1 MTPCTHLTDLTTGAR
16 CGLPG
21 AEVRLQCPAGR
32 PDAVGGPYCD
42 EHGGHALALAEA
54 EREWNYLAPASV
66 GRAEAVRDAGSTAL
80 RTPEAYIV
88 LRQTPESQGGTWL
101 AWLGLGSMMRPVP
114 SGAAPNRRGGRAHKR
129 AGEKRARTGT
139 RAFSSRAAAE
149 AAAVVAWRRNARN
162 TVEVIRDHRG
172 GTLDWG
178 VPVEPLE
185 APIVL
190 VLEQGDSRSGWDV
203 AVELK
208 RRTRDGLCMLSG
220 LRPSGEVA

>member
-1 MTPCTHLTDLTTGAR
+1 MTPGIALIDLTTGAR

-21 AEVRLQCPAGR
+21 HEARLPCPAGR
-32 PDAVGGPYCD
+32 PDAVGGPYCE
-42 EHGGHALALAEA
+42 EHGGHARAQEDA

-66 GRAEAVRDAGSTAL
+66 GDAAAVLDAGSMGL

-88 LRQTPESQGGTWL
+88 IRQTPESQGGTWL

-114 SGAAPNRRGGRAHKR
+114 SGAPPNRRGGRAHKR

-139 RAFSSRAAAE
+139 RAFGWRAAAE
-149 AAAVVAWRRNARN
+149 AAAVVAWRRNVRN

-178 VPVEPLE
+178 VPVEPLD
-185 APIVL
+185 APIVIA
-190 VLEQGDSRSGWDV
+190 LEGCSGSAWDI
-203 AVELK
+203 ATSMP
-208 RRTRDGLCMLSG
+208 RRTRPGLCMLSG